1 MRFFCHL
8 YSHFFSVNAETEDAW
23 MTPNKKIERIK
34 TDEKINDIPDNVEIL
49 QNFIVMNYWS
59 IFDKIRNNNVK
70 YDL

>member
-1 MRFFCHL
+1 
-8 YSHFFSVNAETEDAW
+8 
-23 MTPNKKIERIK
+23 
-34 TDEKINDIPDNVEIL
+34 VEIL